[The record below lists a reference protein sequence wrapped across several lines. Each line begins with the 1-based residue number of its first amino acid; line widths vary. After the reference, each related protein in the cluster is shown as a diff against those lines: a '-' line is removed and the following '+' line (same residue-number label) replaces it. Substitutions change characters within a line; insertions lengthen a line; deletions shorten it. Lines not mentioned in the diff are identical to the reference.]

1 MELKGAR
8 ALVTGA
14 AIRVGRE
21 IALELARAGADLVV
35 HYRTSADQA
44 LETANEIRAYGVDCD
59 LVQGDLGDAEDVE
72 RIATAA
78 IGADVLVNSASIFPR
93 TPLADAD
100 VESFDDI
107 FAINVRAPFFLAK
120 GIGLAMKERGRGVIV
135 NIVDWSAERPYRG
148 YLPYCASKAALVAL
162 SKGLAKTLAPE
173 VRVNM
178 VAPGP
183 VMLPEDMTDAERD
196 VVLRQTPLAREG
208 SPTDVAKAVRFLV
221 EGSDFVTGAFL
232 TVDGGRLVN

>member
-35 HYRTSADQA
+35 HYRTSEAEAERTAD
-44 LETANEIRAYGVDCD
+44 EIRAFGVDCD
-59 LVQGDLGDAEDVE
+59 LVQGDLGDPADVE

-78 IGADVLVNSASIFPR
+78 TGADVLVNSASIFPR
-93 TPLADAD
+93 TPLAEAD
-100 VESFDDI
+100 VETFDDI
-107 FAINVRAPFFLAK
+107 FAINVRAPLFLAK
-120 GIGLAMKERGRGVIV
+120 GVGLAMKERGRGVIV